1 MDEREQAEVMER
13 AIANMLP
20 VQRQTIA
27 EAALAGC
34 TFSGYLVTRRLGQS
48 EQYRK
53 VQTLS
58 YFAALPSGEWV
69 EEPGGGIAR
78 SFDDVYEAACACLVE
93 LNRLPLAELVGF
105 KLDEGNEQ

>member
-1 MDEREQAEVMER
+1 MGEREQAEAMER

-20 VQRQTIA
+20 VQRQAIA

-34 TFSGYLVTRRLGQS
+34 TFLGYLVVRRLGQS

-53 VQTLS
+53 IQTLS
-58 YFAALPSGEWV
+58 YFAALPNGELLNEV
-69 EEPGGGIAR
+69 QGGDPR

-93 LNRLPLAELVGF
+93 LNRPPLAELVGF